1 MGSSTDSST
10 QSLDFPLMAANGIA
24 GRKREKSAHNKDTK
38 NAKLERLRSARL
50 IYHDMRV
57 MKLDMQRLQI
67 R

>member
-38 NAKLERLRSARL
+38 NVKLERLRSARL